1 MTVSSPNVIESK
13 LDRLFDDMRFL
24 RSQMIAFD
32 RNLKG
37 IEACLK
43 PGEPSEQQPESKSRP
58 WFAAAAS
65 ATARTVSILF
75 AVGAATAAVLHYLGT
90 WPDNGTAICAL
101 ISTRRTQ
108 AHLPHFQIAIRW
120 ESGTQILDLGPNAEA
135 KGNVWI
141 RIIGQIR
148 QTFDRC
154 DLAKQKVSH
163 EEGLRE
169 PRSWEFLLPHARIL
183 VPSTMISRSLRRPL
197 ADPPHCGPA
206 ALSWSSPIRYP
217 AIQPWLAGNRMQF
230 DQLKRRTF
238 ITLLGGAAAWPL
250 AARAQQAER
259 MQRIGVVRIAS
270 RLGLERRAREIEE
283 PIDQFRTYFIIGCA
297 TVAG

>member
-13 LDRLFDDMRFL
+13 LDRLLDDMRLL

-101 ISTRRTQ
+101 ISTRRPK
-108 AHLPHFQIAIRW
+108 HISL
-120 ESGTQILDLGPNAEA
+120 
-135 KGNVWI
+135 
-141 RIIGQIR
+141 
-148 QTFDRC
+148 
-154 DLAKQKVSH
+154 
-163 EEGLRE
+163 
-169 PRSWEFLLPHARIL
+169 
-183 VPSTMISRSLRRPL
+183 ISR
-197 ADPPHCGPA
+197 
-206 ALSWSSPIRYP
+206 
-217 AIQPWLAGNRMQF
+217 
-230 DQLKRRTF
+230 
-238 ITLLGGAAAWPL
+238 
-250 AARAQQAER
+250 
-259 MQRIGVVRIAS
+259 
-270 RLGLERRAREIEE
+270 
-283 PIDQFRTYFIIGCA
+283 
-297 TVAG
+297 